1 MRIRIPALLIIVSLL
16 AANVAQAAPMGFRDS
31 WMAMGEF
38 GPEYR
43 ELTVNKALTATDAV
57 GLTGLQMRSS
67 EGNRALDNQE
77 VTYTRLLKRW
87 NLPNAQANAWFIG
100 GLGQTTERGRTGSTT
115 TLSPGFQL
123 DYETTRVYTA
133 LYARAYRGE
142 GLNHDVV
149 AARAGFS
156 FYETDYDEVQPWFV
170 LEARRMNYVSDM
182 NEITP
187 MLRLIH
193 KRFFVEAGANTDGRP
208 RFNFMY
214 IF

>member
-1 MRIRIPALLIIVSLL
+1 MKTCLPAPLLLASLL

-57 GLTGLQMRSS
+57 GVTGLQMRSS
-67 EGNRALDNQE
+67 EGKRALDNQE
-77 VTYTRLLKRW
+77 LTYTRLLKRW
-87 NLPNAQANAWFIG
+87 NLPSAQANVWFIG
-100 GLGQTTERGRTGSTT
+100 GVGQTTERGRADSVA
-115 TLSPGFQL
+115 TLSPGLQL

-142 GLNHDVV
+142 GLRHEVV

-182 NEITP
+182 TEITP